1 MPSPQ
6 AVLFNWIMKA
16 TFKSQPI
23 HLIDEKIL
31 RRNAEKF
38 ALGAIPDDLTLEAVT
53 APVKGEWHR
62 PKNADPGRTILYL
75 HGGGYVF
82 GSPKSHRDMTFALAR
97 ETAAEVFSL
106 DYRMASEHPFP
117 AAVDDALDAY
127 RWLLGQGRDPAQM
140 VVAGDSAGGGLA
152 LALMLSI
159 KARGLAMPA
168 AAVLLSPWTDLA
180 ATGASLDRNE
190 KSDAMFKKL
199 YIVEG
204 AKRYLGGADA
214 KAPLASPLY
223 GDLAGLPPML
233 IFASDSEVLLDDSV
247 RLKERLDAAGVSAEL
262 VIGKGLIHVW
272 PIFPGRFPE
281 ARKSIGQAAAFIR
294 ERTHMGASE

>member
-62 PKNADPGRTILYL
+62 PKNADPGRSILYL

-190 KSDAMFKKL
+190 KSDAAGVAPL
-199 YIVEG
+199 W
-204 AKRYLGGADA
+204 RPCRSSADA
-214 KAPLASPLY
+214 DFRQRQRSSARRFGTPEGTSGCRRGQRRT
-223 GDLAGLPPML
+223 GD
-233 IFASDSEVLLDDSV
+233 
-247 RLKERLDAAGVSAEL
+247 
-262 VIGKGLIHVW
+262 
-272 PIFPGRFPE
+272 
-281 ARKSIGQAAAFIR
+281 R
-294 ERTHMGASE
+294 ERPHPCLADFSRPFSGGEEIYRAGCGVYS